1 MQTKNTTGIDC
12 YDIQNILG
20 AQQLV
25 SEPKPSEAG
34 HNWEQKRP
42 SWHSSSE
49 SQFPSSSPQDIP
61 ASQKSSSPGIGW

>member
-34 HNWEQKRP
+34 HNCEQKRP
-42 SWHSSSE
+42 S
-49 SQFPSSSPQDIP
+49 
-61 ASQKSSSPGIGW
+61 